1 MALLI
6 EYREY
11 TTEGRFVS
19 SALYETLPHLVTED
33 LEVLFETNDM
43 PTRLAVGRI
52 YQQCGTMREGEE
64 LKPLFKTN
72 VTVRDTKTG
81 KFRKWSDF

>member
-11 TTEGRFVS
+11 TTEGRFIS
-19 SALYETLPHLVTED
+19 SALYETLPNLVTED
-33 LEVLFETNDM
+33 LEVLFETNDL

-52 YQQCGTMREGEE
+52 YMQSGVMQAGET
-64 LKPLFKTN
+64 LKTLFKTN
-72 VTVRDTKTG
+72 VTVRDTSTG
-81 KFRKWSDF
+81 RFRKWSDF